1 MPKQIQA
8 IHVIHFAK
16 KGRRK
21 CKIPLNLL
29 RKQIDIKHQFKK
41 KGKKIKV

>member
-1 MPKQIQA
+1 MP

-21 CKIPLNLL
+21 CQIPLNLL
-29 RKQIDIKHQFKK
+29 RKLIDHTKHQFQKRA
-41 KGKKIKV
+41 KKIKV